1 MAFFDHPDFDGHEQV
16 VLGHDRASGLRAII
30 AIHDTRRG
38 PALGGCR
45 TFAYADDTAAL
56 RDVLRLS
63 RSMTYKAAM
72 AEVPYG
78 GGKAVIIADPR
89 RDKHAGLF
97 RALGRMIDGL
107 GGRYITAEDAGTTVD
122 DLQDVARETP
132 CVVGVRRRPDI
143 DGNMGTGDPSPATA
157 YGVLIGIR
165 AAVAHHLGAD
175 TLTGLRVAVQGLG
188 NVGWKLAARL
198 HAAGAQLWVADTD
211 GERARE
217 AERAFGAT
225 AVAPDRIVDV
235 AADVFAPCALG
246 SVIDDVTVDR
256 LKAAVVAG
264 SANNQLDRP
273 EHAEQL
279 RQVGIAYAPDY
290 VINAG
295 GLIDVSYERDA
306 LDDPQRVRTHI
317 ERIGP
322 TLTQIFRQADR
333 EGVPTDRVAARM
345 AEERLEQRPSRVA

>member
-1 MAFFDHPDFDGHEQV
+1 MAFFDHPDFDRHEQI
-16 VLGHDRASGLRAII
+16 VLGHDRASGLRALI

-45 TFAYADDTAAL
+45 TFAYPDDTAAL

-89 RDKHAGLF
+89 HDEHAGMF
-97 RALGRMIDGL
+97 WGLGRVIDSL

-122 DLQDVARETP
+122 DLQEVARETP

-157 YGVLIGIR
+157 YGVFIGIR
-165 AAVAHHLGAD
+165 AAVAHRLGKD
-175 TLTGLRVAVQGLG
+175 NLKGLRVAIQGLG
-188 NVGWKLAARL
+188 SVGWKLACRL
-198 HAAGAQLWVADTD
+198 HGAGAQLWVADTD
-211 GERARE
+211 SERARE
-217 AERAFGAT
+217 AERTFGAV
-225 AVAPDRIVDV
+225 AVEPDRIGDV

-246 SVIDDVTVDR
+246 SVIDDATIGR
-256 LKAAVVAG
+256 LKAAIVAG

-279 RQVGIAYAPDY
+279 RQAGIAYAPDY

-306 LDDPQRVRTHI
+306 LDDAQRVRAHI

-322 TLTQIFRQADR
+322 TLAEIFRQADR
-333 EGVPTDRVAARM
+333 EGVATDRIAARM
-345 AEERLEQRPSRVA
+345 AEERLERRPSRVA